1 VRKIESYLSGKGRK
15 REKEREREREGGERY
30 EVTCLTTNAI
40 GRQVESRAYEGFLAQ
55 VTLVERTL
63 SLDIFAFF
71 CPPLRKKLERKK
83 KTCFFICFYS
93 FLNDIFVK

>member
-1 VRKIESYLSGKGRK
+1 MRKIESYLSGIGRK
-15 REKEREREREGGERY
+15 REKEKEREREGGERY

-83 KTCFFICFYS
+83 
-93 FLNDIFVK
+93 IFVFLFVFIRFSMTSS